1 MSCRQPARIRRA
13 FSLLELVLALVILVT
28 SMVTLSR
35 ALWGIRDQYVR
46 TDLDLVGR
54 LVAESIL
61 EQVHER
67 WSSGDSRYY
76 TLAGGRAAQ
85 TAGALTGR
93 WREPF
98 ESMAAPRTRL
108 ITPPGEANLY
118 LDPAAGPLVPRE
130 PGGSTAD
137 FPWEDLSYEVSVRF
151 DVETVPGSPR
161 APIDADGDGEPERDL
176 AQVEVLV
183 HLEGPDGTTRTLCRL
198 TSMLTSRETAPGNTL
213 VRP

>member
-1 MSCRQPARIRRA
+1 MRSRRLLESCRA

-35 ALWGIRDQYVR
+35 ALWGIRDQYSR
-46 TDLDLVGR
+46 TDLDLIGR

-67 WSSGDSRYY
+67 WSTQDSRYF
-76 TLAGGRAAQ
+76 TLSGGRAAQ

-93 WREPF
+93 WRAPF

-108 ITPPGEANLY
+108 VTPPGEANPY
-118 LDPAAGPLVPRE
+118 FDPDNGPLVPRE
-130 PGGSTAD
+130 PGGSSAD
-137 FPWEDLSYEVSVRF
+137 FPWEDLAYEVSIRF

-161 APIDADGDGEPERDL
+161 APLDADGDGEPERDL

-183 HLEGPDGTTRTLCRL
+183 HLEGLPGEERTLCRL
-198 TSMLTSRETAPGNTL
+198 TSILTSRETAPGNTL